1 MFVESQKENK
11 LGKEALL
18 DAILAKP
25 TEAEA
30 RRNTYEE
37 TLTEPQLSELFTLI
51 QIGRSLVSPLEMS
64 SNEAASAKR
73 IFDKVSV
80 LSRSPA
86 GLARARDISIHPET
100 GVPVA
105 NLGTSLVHILSQA
118 NRTCL

>member
-37 TLTEPQLSELFTLI
+37 TLTEPQLSPLTDASSGTAQCSHHGKFQHRIRRFSTWFNQALI
-51 QIGRSLVSPLEMS
+51 LRRHEDPV
-64 SNEAASAKR
+64 EASEGS
-73 IFDKVSV
+73 FFQHL
-80 LSRSPA
+80 LSIP
-86 GLARARDISIHPET
+86 
-100 GVPVA
+100 
-105 NLGTSLVHILSQA
+105 
-118 NRTCL
+118 

>member
-37 TLTEPQLSELFTLI
+37 TLTEPQLSFNGCFVRNGPVRTPWEIST
-51 QIGRSLVSPLEMS
+51 
-64 SNEAASAKR
+64 SNQA
-73 IFDKVSV
+73 IFDLVQSSV
-80 LSRSPA
+80 DPSP
-86 GLARARDISIHPET
+86 T
-100 GVPVA
+100 
-105 NLGTSLVHILSQA
+105 
-118 NRTCL
+118 